1 MSYLTCL
8 TLNQETTEDYKN
20 IQFQIQMYFLSL
32 FIQFI
37 IYIFF
42 HTKSLY
48 LCGIVTAR
56 PDLVFS
62 LCGEVIVVWLESD
75 LGKQASDCSSCT

>member
-8 TLNQETTEDYKN
+8 TLNQETIENYKN

-37 IYIFF
+37 IYFF
-42 HTKSLY
+42 FTQ
-48 LCGIVTAR
+48 
-56 PDLVFS
+56 S
-62 LCGEVIVVWLESD
+62 LCISVEL
-75 LGKQASDCSSCT
+75 

>member
-32 FIQFI
+32 FIQLL
-37 IYIFF
+37 FF
-42 HTKSLY
+42 FFTQ
-48 LCGIVTAR
+48 
-56 PDLVFS
+56 S
-62 LCGEVIVVWLESD
+62 LCISVEL
-75 LGKQASDCSSCT
+75 